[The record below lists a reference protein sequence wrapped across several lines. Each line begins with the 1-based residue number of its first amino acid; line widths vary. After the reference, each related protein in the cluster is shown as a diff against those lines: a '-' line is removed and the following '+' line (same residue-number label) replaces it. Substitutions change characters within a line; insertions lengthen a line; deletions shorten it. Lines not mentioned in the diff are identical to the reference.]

1 MTLPR
6 SSRAHKVGRLV
17 LAATASVSL
26 AAAELVLSAQWSAPA
41 FAKGGNNAG
50 GNGGGNAGGGNSG
63 GNSGNAGGGNSN
75 AGSGNSNAG
84 GNGKSNAGGNGKGKG
99 QTGASAAP
107 AEAPADL
114 AIDLRNSGLIQP
126 LAELYATAER
136 DFGGKVVNARLINDQ
151 VAGWVYDVRIVTED
165 GHAHDVSYRATNL
178 AVLSVDGESVE

>member
-63 GNSGNAGGGNSN
+63 NAGGGNSN

-84 GNGKSNAGGNGKGKG
+84 GSGKSNAGGKGKG
-99 QTGASAAP
+99 QTGANGAP
-107 AEAPADL
+107 AEAPANL

-126 LAELYATAER
+126 LAELYAKAER
-136 DFGGKVVNARLINDQ
+136 DFGGKVINARLIQDQ
-151 VAGWVYDVRIVTED
+151 VAGWVYDVRVVTAG